1 MITTLLSL
9 LLAGAGP
16 TQADVPAVPAQKET
30 SIPFV
35 SHDGIRDFRAD
46 GTKGVYIRGSNGQ
59 WYYARTMGSC
69 TQLPFANTL
78 GFETTG
84 GDQLDRFGNLRME
97 HDRCPLSSVVRSGP
111 PPKKAK
117 KGG

>member
-1 MITTLLSL
+1 MITSLFLL
-9 LLAGAGP
+9 LLASASP
-16 TQADVPAVPAQKET
+16 ADAPAVPVQKET

-46 GTKGVYIRGSNGQ
+46 GTKGVYIRGNNGQ
-59 WYYARTMGSC
+59 WYYAQTMGSC

-84 GDQLDRFGNLRME
+84 GDQLDRFGALRLE
-97 HDRCPLSSVVRSGP
+97 NERCPLSSVVRSGP